1 MSPNNV
7 SRRDLAMM
15 IDHAFLRPEATRR
28 DLLAACKLVRKYQVG
43 CICVRPC
50 DVAEAAELLHGT
62 GVKVGTV
69 VGFPYGCAVTPIKA
83 AEAARAIADGADELD
98 MVVNIGRLIAG
109 DTDFVREDIAAVVAA
124 AAGRTV
130 KAILECGCLN
140 RDQMAAGCDAALA
153 AGAHFVKT
161 STGTGPSGAKVDDV
175 RFLRS
180 RVGDKAGVKAAG
192 GMRTLADAM
201 AMIEAGANRIGTS
214 STAAMLDAMTE

>member
-1 MSPNNV
+1 MSPDNL
-7 SRRDLAMM
+7 SRRELARM

-28 DLLAACKLVRKYQVG
+28 DLQTACDLVGKYRVG
-43 CICVRPC
+43 GLCVRPC
-50 DVAEAAELLHGT
+50 DVAEAAALLKAAAT
-62 GVKVGTV
+62 KAGTV
-69 VGFPYGCAVTPIKA
+69 VGFPHGSAVTSIKA
-83 AEAARAIADGADELD
+83 AEAARAIADGAAELD

-109 DTDFVREDIAAVVAA
+109 DTDFVRADIAAVVAA

-130 KAILECGCLN
+130 KVILECCYLS

-161 STGTGPSGAKVDDV
+161 STGTGPSGAKVEDV

-180 RVGDKAGVKAAG
+180 RVGDAAGVKAAG
-192 GMRTLADAM
+192 GIRTLADAL